1 MLLMATLWTICGAA
15 RGVGK
20 THLALALCEMLPD
33 AVYVKLGGG
42 RPDPN
47 KPPKLVRTEKEV
59 EAFIEKH
66 AATCQHI
73 VAEAN
78 PLARKGKGDVI
89 IFIDV
94 PPGHE
99 DPRDDRE
106 ELRASSHIAISTG
119 ANVRNWKNV
128 LRARLSDPESADR
141 ALGLILEQQRF
152 LNGPEMR
159 ARSKIWFVV
168 GTQRVFGSGL
178 ARLLES
184 IDRLGSLTEA
194 AKATKISYRRAWDLI
209 KEAEGGLG
217 SRLIIPHAGGAG
229 GGGSVLSEDGRRLL
243 AVFKVLS
250 RDVAA
255 LVDTR
260 FAELQLERHR

>member
-1 MLLMATLWTICGAA
+1 MMATLWTICGAG

-20 THLALALCEMLPD
+20 THLALALCEALPD

-42 RPDPN
+42 RP
-47 KPPKLVRTEKEV
+47 KPDKPDGLLRTEREL
-59 EAFIEKH
+59 EAFIEEH
-66 AATCQHI
+66 SASRRHI

-99 DPRDDRE
+99 DPRQDRE
-106 ELRASSHIAISTG
+106 ELRASSHIAISAD
-119 ANVRNWKNV
+119 ANTRNWKNV
-128 LRARLSDPESADR
+128 LRARLSDPELADR
-141 ALGLILEQQRF
+141 LLGIILEQQRF
-152 LNGPEMR
+152 LCGPEIR
-159 ARSKIWFVV
+159 VRSRIWFMV

-217 SRLIIPHAGGAG
+217 SRLIIPRAGGAG

-243 AVFKVLS
+243 EVFKVLS